1 MACNREQKE
10 TMALHSIMNF
20 IQDNIEWQ
28 GSMTE
33 LNSALKKY
41 MGKKSITKSP
51 AAFRTILNSITNKLR
66 SRKVSVKFGR
76 TNSKRFVSFCYNR

>member
-1 MACNREQKE
+1 MAFNKEQKE
-10 TMALHSIMNF
+10 TIALHSIMTF
-20 IQDNIEWQ
+20 IQNNIEWK

-33 LNSALKKY
+33 LNSAIKKY
-41 MGKKSITKSP
+41 TGKQLTKSP

-76 TNSKRFVSFCYNR
+76 TNSKRFVSFRYNA